1 MAQHK
6 NFALFHLRF
15 LYTYPCNIIMFK
27 GAGRLNFFLMT
38 GLWFLD
44 LMLEHM
50 MPICCWKYFGA
61 VTSSFATPEH
71 FLSKSAKKGPF
82 SISIFFSTF
91 YFELMIFIPMI
102 IYIKGYKKM
111 IWLFGKKNF
120 FSSYEFFSVFI
131 TFFIFFFPKYISQN
145 FF

>member
-1 MAQHK
+1 
-6 NFALFHLRF
+6 
-15 LYTYPCNIIMFK
+15 
-27 GAGRLNFFLMT
+27 MT

-111 IWLFGKKNF
+111 IWLFGKKKI

-131 TFFIFFFPKYISQN
+131 TFFIFFFPQIYFSKLFLGKNITFQIIFTFFHVSLHNTEN
-145 FF
+145 FIKIGWKM